1 MLNAGTV
8 PAMPAPL
15 NGTFVPISAAHAV
28 PSLEALMAA
37 FLAGRSAQTLRAYAG
52 DLAAFADFVGCG
64 QQDAAR
70 LLLGSGHG
78 AANLLA
84 MDYRAALLGRKLAPA
99 TINRRLAAL
108 RALVKMAN
116 RLGLVAWALEVD
128 GVKSQA
134 YRETRGPGQTGAAA
148 LLQACAKETPE
159 KAARDRA
166 LIVLMYACALRRS
179 EVVGLD
185 LADLVEDGAAVW
197 IMGKGRTERERV
209 TLPPA
214 VRDALAAWLRF
225 RGNEAGPLFTA
236 LDRAAKGERLTGNG
250 LYKVVRTLGTEAGL
264 GHVRPHGLRHAGITS
279 ALDLGAD
286 VRTVQRFSRH
296 RDIRTLAKYDD
307 NRADLGGQV
316 AALVAGTL
324 GGI

>member
-1 MLNAGTV
+1 MLITGSL
-8 PAMPAPL
+8 PAPL
-15 NGTFVPISAAHAV
+15 IGTFVPFNAPAV
-28 PSLEALMAA
+28 PSPEALTAA

-52 DLAAFADFVGCG
+52 DLAAFADFVGVA

-70 LLLGSGHG
+70 LLLGNGHG

-84 MDYRAALLGRKLAPA
+84 MEYRAAMLGRKLAPA

-116 RLGLVAWALEVD
+116 RLGLVAWSLEVD
-128 GVKSQA
+128 SVKSQA

-148 LLQACAKETPE
+148 MLQACAKESPA

-179 EVVGLD
+179 EVVGMDFSHLE
-185 LADLVEDGAAVW
+185 ADFSAVW

-209 TLPPA
+209 TLPA
-214 VRDALAAWLRF
+214 AARDALAAWLRF
-225 RGNEAGPLFTA
+225 RGSEQGALFIA

-250 LYKVVRTLGTEAGL
+250 LYKVVRSLGTEAGL

-296 RDIRTLAKYDD
+296 SDIRTLARYDD

-324 GGI
+324 GAL